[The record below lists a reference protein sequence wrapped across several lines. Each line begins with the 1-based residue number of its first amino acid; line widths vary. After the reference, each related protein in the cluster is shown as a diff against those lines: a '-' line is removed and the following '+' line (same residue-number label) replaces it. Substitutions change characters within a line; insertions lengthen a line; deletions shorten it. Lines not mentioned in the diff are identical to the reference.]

1 MVFFAFL
8 IVAWILLL
16 SILLWDLIQKGQ
28 NKIYMFVLIP
38 SSLLLTVT
46 TYVTI
51 QGLLGY
57 PTESIKK
64 GKFILL
70 SSAVKEP
77 DWVYYWVIHEG
88 DKDPIAYKVPYSKPE
103 HQKQEQAS
111 GKMEQGQMIEG
122 EFKTGEENDAGEGT
136 KYGEFEFYDF
146 DFTKKLPK
154 GTE

>member
-8 IVAWILLL
+8 IVAWIALL

-57 PTESIKK
+57 PTENVKE
-64 GKFILL
+64 GKFMLL

-103 HQKQEQAS
+103 HQNQEKAS
-111 GKMEQGQMIEG
+111 SYQPRHRLL
-122 EFKTGEENDAGEGT
+122 
-136 KYGEFEFYDF
+136 
-146 DFTKKLPK
+146 LPYHRSYE
-154 GTE
+154 TLRQRLYSFHF